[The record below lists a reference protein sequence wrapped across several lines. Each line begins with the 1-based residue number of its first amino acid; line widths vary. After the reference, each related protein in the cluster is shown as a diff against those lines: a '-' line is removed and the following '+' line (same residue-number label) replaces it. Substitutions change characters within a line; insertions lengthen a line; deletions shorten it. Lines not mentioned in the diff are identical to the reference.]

1 MFSTDRHQQ
10 LLTDEGF
17 ALNGCGARSL
27 DLNQGDRLWN
37 IMLACMLSQM
47 ASQIIFCG
55 FYGLT
60 WSLIWS
66 LWWYSICSTSVQ
78 LQRADDIKIWL
89 PGSLLPTISSF
100 TLHTESVRKN
110 TNKMNQQKLTWHFK
124 LKSSCLI
131 FVQTRRQS
139 CLLGGVRLWAPGVEY

>member
-17 ALNGCGARSL
+17 APIGCGARSL
-27 DLNQGDRLWN
+27 DLNQGDHLWN
-37 IMLACMLSQM
+37 IMLACILSQM
-47 ASQIIFCG
+47 ASQIMFCG

-66 LWWYSICSTSVQ
+66 LWWYSICSTTVQ
-78 LQRADDIKIWL
+78 LQRADHIKIWP
-89 PGSLLPTISSF
+89 PGSLLPTISNF
-100 TLHTESVRKN
+100 TLHTESVLKN
-110 TNKMNQQKLTWHFK
+110 TNKMNQQKPTWHFK

-139 CLLGGVRLWAPGVEY
+139 CLLGGVRLWVPGVEY